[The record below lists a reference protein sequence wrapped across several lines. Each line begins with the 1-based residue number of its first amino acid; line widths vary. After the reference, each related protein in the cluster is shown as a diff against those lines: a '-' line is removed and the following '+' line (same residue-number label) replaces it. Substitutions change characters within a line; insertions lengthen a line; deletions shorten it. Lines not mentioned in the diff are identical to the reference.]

1 MGRGGAG
8 AVTLNAPGRK
18 VLHLIDTGGPG
29 GAETV
34 FAHVAT
40 GLTSRGFD
48 NIAVVSRDAWLANRI
63 RSGGLEPR
71 ILPAKGSLNRKYL
84 AGILHL
90 IREERPDVLV
100 THLLGP
106 AVYGSVA
113 GLWTGTPVLAVLHG
127 QSDLGPSERFR
138 GAKAALIRRGASSVV
153 FVSDQLRDALASR
166 LALAPKQCV
175 VIPNGVDV
183 AGIAAAELA
192 PLRADLDLPGDAFLV
207 GAVGN
212 LRRPK
217 AYDVL
222 LRAARIAIDQEP
234 RLRFVI
240 AGDNAVPL
248 LDELLALRGELGLE
262 RHVHFL
268 GLRADV
274 PAVLKALDAY
284 VLSSSTEGFSIACC
298 EAMAAGLPVIS
309 TRSGG
314 PEQILDGGRC
324 GLLVPPGDPAALAAA
339 ILQVARSPTDA
350 QRLAELGRAR
360 VAAHYGTDAMLD
372 SYARLIDDV
381 VTRKKP
387 A

>member
-1 MGRGGAG
+1 M
-8 AVTLNAPGRK
+8 
-18 VLHLIDTGGPG
+18 
-29 GAETV
+29 
-34 FAHVAT
+34 
-40 GLTSRGFD
+40 
-48 NIAVVSRDAWLANRI
+48 
-63 RSGGLEPR
+63 
-71 ILPAKGSLNRKYL
+71 
-84 AGILHL
+84 
-90 IREERPDVLV
+90 
-100 THLLGP
+100 
-106 AVYGSVA
+106 YGSVA
-113 GLWTGTPVLAVLHG
+113 GLWTGTPVVAVLHG

-138 GAKAALIRRGASSVV
+138 RIKAALIRRGASRVV
-153 FVSDQLRDALASR
+153 FVSDQLRDALAPR

-183 AGIAAAELA
+183 AGIAAAAPA
-192 PLRADLDLPGDAFLV
+192 PLRADLGLPRDSFLV

-248 LDELLALRGELGLE
+248 HDELLRLRDSLGLDQ
-262 RHVHFL
+262 HVHFL
-268 GLRADV
+268 GLRPDV
-274 PAVLKALDAY
+274 PAVLKALDAF

-324 GLLVPPGDPAALAAA
+324 GRLVPPNDPASLAAA
-339 ILQVARSPTDA
+339 ILEVSGSPTEA
-350 QRLAELGRAR
+350 HRLAELGRAR

-372 SYARLIDDV
+372 SYARLIEDV
-381 VTRKKP
+381 VVRKRP

>member
-1 MGRGGAG
+1 M
-8 AVTLNAPGRK
+8 NPPGRRI
-18 VLHLIDTGGPG
+18 LHLIDTGGPG

-34 FAHVAT
+34 FAQVAT
-40 GLTSRGFD
+40 GLASRGCES
-48 NIAVVSRDAWLANRI
+48 IAVVSRDAWLASRL
-63 RSGGLEPR
+63 RSGGLAPR
-71 ILPAKGSLNRKYL
+71 FLPAKGSLNRQYL
-84 AGILHL
+84 TGILRL
-90 IREERPDVLV
+90 VRAERPDVIL

-113 GLWTGTPVLAVLHG
+113 GLWTGTLVVAVLHG

-153 FVSDQLRDALASR
+153 FVSDQLRDALAPR

-183 AGIAAAELA
+183 AGIAGAEPA
-192 PLRADLDLPGDAFLV
+192 PLRSDLDLPSDTLLV
-207 GAVGN
+207 GSVGN

-234 RLRFVI
+234 RLHFVI

-248 LDELLALRGELGLE
+248 HDELLQLRNSLGLD
-262 RHVHFL
+262 RQVHFL
-268 GLRADV
+268 GLRPDV
-274 PAVLKALDAY
+274 PAVLKALDAFL
-284 VLSSSTEGFSIACC
+284 LSSSTEGFSIACC
-298 EAMAAGLPVIS
+298 EAMAAGLPVIA

-324 GLLVPPGDPAALAAA
+324 GLLVPPNDPSALAEA
-339 ILQVARSPTDA
+339 IVKVTRLPAEA
-350 QRLAELGRAR
+350 HRLAELGRAR
-360 VAAHYGTDAMLD
+360 VSAHYGTDAMLD
-372 SYARLIDDV
+372 SYARLIEDV
-381 VTRKKP
+381 VIRKRL

>member
-1 MGRGGAG
+1 MGRGGPG
-8 AVTLNAPGRK
+8 AVTLSTPGRK

-34 FAHVAT
+34 FAQVAT
-40 GLTSRGFD
+40 DLASRGFQ
-48 NIAVVSRDAWLANRI
+48 NIAVVSRDAWLASRL
-63 RSGGLEPR
+63 RSGCLEPR

-84 AGILHL
+84 AGILRL

-113 GLWTGTPVLAVLHG
+113 GLWTGTPLLAILHG

-138 GAKAALIRRGASSVV
+138 GAKAALIRRGAARVV
-153 FVSDQLRDALASR
+153 FVSGQLRDVIAPR
-166 LALAPKQCV
+166 LGLSPKQCI
-175 VIPNGVDV
+175 VISNGVDV
-183 AGIAAAELA
+183 AGIGAAAPA
-192 PLRADLDLPGDAFLV
+192 PLRADLDFPSDTFLV
-207 GAVGN
+207 GSVGN

-248 LDELLALRGELGLE
+248 HGELLALRGGLGLD

-268 GLRADV
+268 GLRLDV

-324 GLLVPPGDPAALAAA
+324 GLLVPPNDPSALAEA
-339 ILQVARSPTDA
+339 IVKITRSPA
-350 QRLAELGRAR
+350 EAARLAELGRAR
-360 VAAHYGTDAMLD
+360 VSAHYGTDAMLG
-372 SYARLIDDV
+372 SYAALVDDV
-381 VTRKKP
+381 IANKRT

>member
-1 MGRGGAG
+1 MSQRGG
-8 AVTLNAPGRK
+8 NI
-18 VLHLIDTGGPG
+18 LHLIDTGGPG

-34 FAHVAT
+34 FAQLAT
-40 GLTSRGFD
+40 GLASRGFD
-48 NIAVVSRDAWLANRI
+48 NMAVVSRDAWLASRL
-63 RSGGLEPR
+63 RSGGIEPR
-71 ILPAKGSLNRKYL
+71 IVPAKGSLNWRYL
-84 AGILHL
+84 ACILRL
-90 IREERPDVLV
+90 IRAERPDALV

-113 GLWTGTPVLAVLHG
+113 SLWTGTPVVAVLHG
-127 QSDLGPSERFR
+127 QSDLGPTERFR
-138 GAKAALIRRGASSVV
+138 GAKATFVRRGASRVV
-153 FVSDQLRDALASR
+153 FVSDQLRDALAPK

-183 AGIAAAELA
+183 TRIAAAEPA
-192 PLRADLDLPGDAFLV
+192 SLRSDLDLPNDTFLV

-222 LRAARIAIDQEP
+222 LRAARIAVDQEP

-248 LDELLALRGELGLE
+248 HDELLQLRSTLGLD

-268 GLRADV
+268 GLRLDV
-274 PAVLKALDAY
+274 PGVLKTLDAF

-324 GLLVPPGDPAALAAA
+324 GLLVLPNDPAGLAAA
-339 ILQVARSPTDA
+339 ILEIARSPTEA
-350 QRLAELGRAR
+350 RRLVQLGRAR
-360 VAAHYGTDAMLD
+360 VIAHYGTATMLD
-372 SYARLIDDV
+372 SYVRLIDDV
-381 VTRKKP
+381 VIRKRP